1 MQEGFIMY
9 RAISFITCIC
19 LALLICC
26 NAENYSTTAYVRTDV
41 DSVLAVSDSEVESC
55 DSVIATQKHKGFF
68 EKIIAYFNE
77 SNKVRRNKKFDF
89 SIIGG
94 PHYSSDTQ
102 FGIGVVG
109 SGLYR
114 SYAGDTVSPM
124 SNVAIYADATTSMF
138 FKLGVRGTHIFPFDR
153 ARINYDVNVAQIATK
168 FWGIGYEMA
177 QNDDNESKYKY
188 FTSQTNVNYIWRLA
202 DNLYFG
208 PMAAIDYI
216 NARDEDKPE
225 LWEGQPDRTFNLGF
239 GFTLQYDN
247 RDFLTNAFRGIYLRL
262 DQRFNPRFLGNKYA
276 FSLTELR
283 LAHYRPIW
291 KGATL
296 AMQLHSRFTYG
307 NTPWGLLSTL
317 GGSDNMR
324 GYFEGRYR
332 DKNEI
337 DVCLE
342 LRQHVWRRNGVAL
355 WVGAGTIFPQFSAL
369 RWSHVLPNYGIGYR
383 WEFKRRVNV
392 RLDLGFGRGQTG
404 FIFSINEAF

>member
-1 MQEGFIMY
+1 MY
-9 RAISFITCIC
+9 RTITFVTCIC
-19 LALLICC
+19 LALLINCR
-26 NAENYSTTAYVRTDV
+26 AENYSSVADIATDA
-41 DSVLAVSDSEVESC
+41 DSV
-55 DSVIATQKHKGFF
+55 SVTAPSAPVVADTAAMAPKPKGFF
-68 EKIIAYFNE
+68 DKIIAYFNE

-94 PHYSSDTQ
+94 PHYSSDTK

-114 SYAGDTVSPM
+114 SSAIDTVSPL

-153 ARINYDVNVAQIATK
+153 ARLNYDVNVAQIATK

-177 QNDDNESKYKY
+177 RNDDNESKYKY
-188 FTSQTNVNYIWRLA
+188 FTSQTNVDYSWRLA
-202 DNLYFG
+202 PNLYLG
-208 PMAAIDYI
+208 PMATIDYI
-216 NARDEDKPE
+216 NSRDEAKPE
-225 LWEGQPDRTFNLGF
+225 LWEGQPDKTFNFGL

-247 RDFLTNAFRGIYLRL
+247 RDFLTNAFHGVYLRL
-262 DQRFNPRFLGNKYA
+262 NQRFNPRFLGNKYA
-276 FSLTELR
+276 FSLTEIR
-283 LAHYRPIW
+283 LAHYTRVW
-291 KGATL
+291 KGGTL
-296 AMQLHSRFTYG
+296 AMQLHSRLTYG

-332 DKNEI
+332 DKSEI
-337 DVCLE
+337 DLCLE
-342 LRQHVWRRNGVAL
+342 LRQHIWRRNGVAL
-355 WVGAGTIFPQFSAL
+355 WVGAGTIFPKFSAL
-369 RWSHVLPNYGIGYR
+369 RWSRVLPNYGVGYR